1 MEKIQ
6 PTVFHG
12 GKVYLVEEYNTTAK
26 FNKLPEPVKKAIQGD
41 KYVEPTQVVEEPATE
56 E

>member
-1 MEKIQ
+1 MDITIYKGVKYEHSK
-6 PTVFHG
+6 
-12 GKVYLVEEYNTTAK
+12 YNTAAK
-26 FNKLPEPVKKAIQGD
+26 QKNLPEQVKKAIQGD

>member
-1 MEKIQ
+1 MR
-6 PTVFHG
+6 TVTEHK
-12 GKVYLVEEYNTTAK
+12 GKVYYHDEYTTAAK
-26 FNKLPEPVKKAIQGD
+26 QKNLPEQVKKAIQGD